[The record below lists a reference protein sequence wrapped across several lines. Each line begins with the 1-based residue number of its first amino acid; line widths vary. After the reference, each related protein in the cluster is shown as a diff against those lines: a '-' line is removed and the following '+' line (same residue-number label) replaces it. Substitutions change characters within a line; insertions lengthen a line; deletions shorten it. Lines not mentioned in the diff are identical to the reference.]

1 MKDETGK
8 TEIENIEI
16 ELLLRAIYL
25 RYNHDFRGYAR
36 ASVKRRVKHR
46 LSLLGFETISDLQ
59 RAILYDPL
67 VFNSLLDDMSI
78 NVTEMFR
85 DPTFYQVLRKKIIPE
100 FGNNKHIKIWHAG
113 CSTGEEVYSM
123 AILLKEAG
131 IYEKSLIYAT
141 DFDKNALRKAK
152 DGIYPVEKIKSYTK
166 NYKNAGGTNSFS
178 DYFSAR
184 YDLALMDKSLKE
196 NIHFTNHNL
205 VTDGVFGEMD
215 MIICRN
221 VLIYFSS
228 ELQETVF
235 KLFFDSLSQGGTLC
249 LGSKETI
256 KLSRFSAL
264 FKDVD
269 REEKIYRKK

>member
-25 RYNHDFRGYAR
+25 KYDHDFRGYAR
-36 ASVKRRVKHR
+36 ESVKRRVKQK

-85 DPTFYQVLRKKIIPE
+85 DPTFYRVLRKKIIPE
-100 FGNNKHIKIWHAG
+100 LAKNKHIKIWHAG

-123 AILLKEAG
+123 AILLKEAE
-131 IYEKSLIYAT
+131 IYKNSLTYAT

-152 DGIYPVEKIKSYTK
+152 EGVYPVEKIKGYTK
-166 NYKNAGGTNSFS
+166 NYKNAGGLNSFS
-178 DYFSAR
+178 EYYSAR

-196 NIHFTNHNL
+196 NIQFSNHNL

-215 MIICRN
+215 MVICRN

-228 ELQETVF
+228 DLQETVF
-235 KLFFDSLSQGGTLC
+235 KLFYDSLSRGGILC

-256 KLSRFSAL
+256 KLSRFSSSFA
-264 FKDVD
+264 DVD